1 LVPWQADGVY
11 PAYSPMSAL
20 ASQMT
25 LYTNSYLILKN
36 KIFLFSAHTLSR
48 AAYSRL
54 QGQGF
59 PTIKTINEKEAEVI
73 DIRQTRFLDL
83 QTEMADPM
91 NCNQIN
97 LHFLSYF
104 K

>member
-1 LVPWQADGVY
+1 MNFNNK
-11 PAYSPMSAL
+11 YS
-20 ASQMT
+20 
-25 LYTNSYLILKN
+25 
-36 KIFLFSAHTLSR
+36 FSAHTLSR

-59 PTIKTINEKEAEVI
+59 PTIKTINDKEAEMI
-73 DIRQTRFLDL
+73 DIRQARFLDL

-104 K
+104 KYIYISSLSRSLFYCFE

>member
-1 LVPWQADGVY
+1 
-11 PAYSPMSAL
+11 M
-20 ASQMT
+20 
-25 LYTNSYLILKN
+25 ILN
-36 KIFLFSAHTLSR
+36 FFSAHTLSR

-59 PTIKTINEKEAEVI
+59 PSIKTVNGKEAEMI

-83 QTEMADPM
+83 QTEMADTM
-91 NCNQIN
+91 NSNEIN

>member
-1 LVPWQADGVY
+1 
-11 PAYSPMSAL
+11 M
-20 ASQMT
+20 ASRWSVSSIFT
-25 LYTNSYLILKN
+25 DVCISESNDIVNKLNLNFEEKN
-36 KIFLFSAHTLSR
+36 KQICFSAHTLSR

-59 PTIKTINEKEAEVI
+59 PTIKTVNDKEAEVI

>member
-1 LVPWQADGVY
+1 
-11 PAYSPMSAL
+11 M
-20 ASQMT
+20 
-25 LYTNSYLILKN
+25 ILN
-36 KIFLFSAHTLSR
+36 FFSAHTLSR

-59 PTIKTINEKEAEVI
+59 PSIKTVNGKEAEMI

-91 NCNQIN
+91 NSNEIN

>member
-1 LVPWQADGVY
+1 NLVPWQADGVY

-25 LYTNSYLILKN
+25 
-36 KIFLFSAHTLSR
+36 FAHTLSR

-54 QGQGF
+54 QGQNF
-59 PTIKTINEKEAEVI
+59 PAIKTVNDKEAEII
-73 DIRQTRFLDL
+73 DIRQSRFLDL

-104 K
+104 KMIRAGISSKSTYPK

>member
-1 LVPWQADGVY
+1 
-11 PAYSPMSAL
+11 M
-20 ASQMT
+20 
-25 LYTNSYLILKN
+25 
-36 KIFLFSAHTLSR
+36 
-48 AAYSRL
+48 
-54 QGQGF
+54 
-59 PTIKTINEKEAEVI
+59 NEKDAEII

-91 NCNQIN
+91 NSNNIH